1 MLRTKQGT
9 LGSRAVR
16 TVTAAFTLA
25 LLFSTQLAQAAGL
38 SVDKRCD
45 NDGVVNAGEII
56 NCEAKVGFFSQGFN
70 FTRILPTSTLTNKA
84 EFGFDTGVVDEIP
97 FLPLSLR
104 DSICVVEAEAAPT
117 DFPIAQPVNFAGDD
131 AIKGNARCSGAACN
145 PVNGAGCSLPCLVC
159 EATSTT
165 FDPVTGLSCPGG
177 PRGEVHFRHQNVEDC
192 RIDVCPRLLPNEIL
206 VDQIA
211 VDGLSVRAGVCSN
224 DATKTCIQNADC
236 GAGTCNRVCS
246 NAPLQSCTTNAG
258 CVAPGTCQAAP
269 GTNPA
274 SAQGTADITC
284 VPAECPCAP
293 TIEKKCDHFDENGDC
308 IGEITVTVKC
318 ESTATNPP
326 PLTKCNVVD
335 TLDPGKCSNDAKKS
349 CVTNTDCGAGNT
361 CNGGNRTPV
370 DLFTTAGTC
379 SNDATKS
386 CFEDTECGAGNSCNG
401 EMLAKPNFSIAL
413 ADPPL
418 ILRGRT
424 GPLNGTTLNRVDIKC
439 DPATGADDEVCPV
452 TASAEDPCECGD
464 SYKCY
469 AVKPVP
475 RSPRFPGEI
484 VSLEDQFRT
493 TEARLLSPYEICN
506 PADKNDEGIA
516 NPDAHLMCY
525 KFLDRSRT
533 SSVPVRVT
541 DQFGTEDLRTS
552 SANVLCVPALKNC
565 DPQKET
571 CSIGALEEELNHF
584 QCYGAL
590 PLLKDQTLLTPDPVQ
605 LVDQFTDG
613 LATFPTS
620 PRRHLC
626 TPTAKNGG
634 SIPNEAQHLKCY
646 NIRDEVPFRGTDINV
661 IDQFGTWEL
670 RVGQARELCESAE
683 KTRLD
688 RRPVDDTRSR

>member
-1 MLRTKQGT
+1 
-9 LGSRAVR
+9 
-16 TVTAAFTLA
+16 
-25 LLFSTQLAQAAGL
+25 
-38 SVDKRCD
+38 
-45 NDGVVNAGEII
+45 
-56 NCEAKVGFFSQGFN
+56 
-70 FTRILPTSTLTNKA
+70 
-84 EFGFDTGVVDEIP
+84 
-97 FLPLSLR
+97 
-104 DSICVVEAEAAPT
+104 
-117 DFPIAQPVNFAGDD
+117 
-131 AIKGNARCSGAACN
+131 
-145 PVNGAGCSLPCLVC
+145 
-159 EATSTT
+159 
-165 FDPVTGLSCPGG
+165 
-177 PRGEVHFRHQNVEDC
+177 
-192 RIDVCPRLLPNEIL
+192 
-206 VDQIA
+206 
-211 VDGLSVRAGVCSN
+211 
-224 DATKTCIQNADC
+224 
-236 GAGTCNRVCS
+236 
-246 NAPLQSCTTNAG
+246 
-258 CVAPGTCQAAP
+258 
-269 GTNPA
+269 
-274 SAQGTADITC
+274 
-284 VPAECPCAP
+284 
-293 TIEKKCDHFDENGDC
+293 
-308 IGEITVTVKC
+308 
-318 ESTATNPP
+318 
-326 PLTKCNVVD
+326 
-335 TLDPGKCSNDAKKS
+335 
-349 CVTNTDCGAGNT
+349 
-361 CNGGNRTPV
+361 
-370 DLFTTAGTC
+370 
-379 SNDATKS
+379 
-386 CFEDTECGAGNSCNG
+386 
-401 EMLAKPNFSIAL
+401 MLAKPNFSIAL

-452 TASAEDPCECGD
+452 TDSAEDPCECGD

-634 SIPNEAQHLKCY
+634 SIPNEAEHLKCY
-646 NIRDEVPFRGTDINV
+646 SIRDEVPFRGTDINV